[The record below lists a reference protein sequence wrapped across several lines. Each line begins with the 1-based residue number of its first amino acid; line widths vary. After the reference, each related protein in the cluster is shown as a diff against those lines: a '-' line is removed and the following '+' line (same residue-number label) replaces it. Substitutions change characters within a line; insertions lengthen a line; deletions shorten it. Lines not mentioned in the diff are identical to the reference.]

1 MSTFVYALLDVLLV
15 HAVAAHLV
23 LYYLGQLLAVVRLL
37 VSAVREIFAFVLYE
51 RLAVL
56 KQAEKVFLIKVDIP
70 LIGDKLIAGG
80 VFCSAGA
87 ITFYANTPPRI
98 SRYKNSVLQ
107 KRCPFC
113 RGL

>member
-1 MSTFVYALLDVLLV
+1 MSTFIYALLDILLV

-23 LYYLGQLLAVVRLL
+23 LYYLGQLLVVARLL
-37 VSAVREIFAFVLYE
+37 IRAVREIFVFVPYE
-51 RLAVL
+51 GLAVL
-56 KQAEKVFLIKVDIP
+56 KQAGKVFLIKGDIS
-70 LIGDKLIAGG
+70 LLGDKLIAGG
-80 VFCSAGA
+80 DLFILFNGFDVVF
-87 ITFYANTPPRI
+87 